1 LIYSNWAFRSGCFEP
16 SEAGGEAKAIAIM
29 KNGAALLL
37 GGSRPEGRRKCSMLP
52 KSLDP
57 DVSNNNSLAHAQQP
71 VSTHRPKLFFGQT
84 FMFLETV
91 ASMPMQAARRMKRG
105 STEQDEHV
113 ASGVMARLHGTDC
126 NSFRTI
132 SRNRVGLRSP
142 RRACS
147 MIFFATTS
155 AREACVNSAG

>member
-1 LIYSNWAFRSGCFEP
+1 MAG
-16 SEAGGEAKAIAIM
+16 EAGGEAKAIAIM

-84 FMFLETV
+84 FMFLDTV

-142 RRACS
+142 RVGSLSGAVR
-147 MIFFATTS
+147 
-155 AREACVNSAG
+155 